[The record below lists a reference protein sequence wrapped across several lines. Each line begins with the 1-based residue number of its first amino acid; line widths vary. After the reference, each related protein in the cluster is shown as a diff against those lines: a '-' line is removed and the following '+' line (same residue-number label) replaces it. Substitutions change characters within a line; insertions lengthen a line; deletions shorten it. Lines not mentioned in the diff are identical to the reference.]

1 MSGVFL
7 IVPCFN
13 PNPDNP
19 KPYVMKIQIV
29 KPGPEFNLW
38 ILRIVL
44 VTLYVLFYIYKK
56 QLYL

>member
-1 MSGVFL
+1 
-7 IVPCFN
+7 
-13 PNPDNP
+13 
-19 KPYVMKIQIV
+19 MKIQIV